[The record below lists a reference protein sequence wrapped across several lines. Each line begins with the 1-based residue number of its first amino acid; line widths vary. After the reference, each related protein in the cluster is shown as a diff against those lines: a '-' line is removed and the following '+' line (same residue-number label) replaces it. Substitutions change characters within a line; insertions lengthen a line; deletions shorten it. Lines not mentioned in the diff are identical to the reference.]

1 MPILLICKM
10 QFSIHKNFQLN
21 GFSFLNKEELLDYS
35 ESISKPIFAFLSE
48 FLSNTIIVEVQTSG
62 STGTPKIIEIKK
74 EFFINS
80 AIATGEFFDLKEKTT
95 ALMCLNPEYIAGKMM
110 LVRALVLGWELDV
123 VFPSSNPLSNIEKV
137 YDFSAMVP
145 LQVFNSMDYLHK
157 IKKLIVG
164 GGVVSK
170 GLECKLENLA
180 TEVFAT
186 YGMTETVTHIAVKK
200 LNHFL
205 LDTER
210 SRSIYEILPNISIST
225 DSRNCLVI
233 DAPLVSD
240 TKIVTNDIVT
250 ILSDTEFEWLGRIDS
265 IINSGG
271 VKLIPEQI
279 EQKLSKIISQ
289 RFFISSLTDDTLGEK
304 VVLIIEGE
312 EENIDFSSVDNLS
325 KYEIPKEVFFLPKF
339 IETETKKIHRKKTL
353 ELLF

>member
-1 MPILLICKM
+1 M
-10 QFSIHKNFQLN
+10 QSSIHKNFQLN

-35 ESISKPIFAFLSE
+35 ESISKPIFVFLSE
-48 FLSNTIIVEVQTSG
+48 FLSDAIIVKVQTSG
-62 STGTPKIIEIKK
+62 STGVPRIIEIKK

-110 LVRALVLGWELDV
+110 LIRALVLGWELDV
-123 VFPSSNPLSNIEKV
+123 VSPSSNPLSNIEKV

-145 LQVFNSMDYLHK
+145 LQVFNSMGYLHK
-157 IKKLIVG
+157 IKKLIIG

-170 GLECKLENLA
+170 GLESKLENLA
-180 TEVFAT
+180 IEVFST
-186 YGMTETVTHIAVKK
+186 YGMTETVTHIALKR

-210 SRSIYEILPNISIST
+210 SRSVYKALPNISIST
-225 DSRNCLVI
+225 DSRDCLVI

-240 TKIVTNDIVT
+240 SVIVTNDIVN
-250 ILSDTEFEWLGRIDS
+250 IKSDNEFEWLGRVDS

-279 EQKLSKIISQ
+279 EQKLSDIISQ
-289 RFFISSLTDDTLGEK
+289 RFFISSLPDDTLGEK
-304 VVLIIEGE
+304 VVLVIEGE
-312 EENIDFSSVDNLS
+312 EKNVDFSSVANLS
-325 KYEIPKEVFFLPKF
+325 KYETPKEIFYLSKF
-339 IETETKKIHRKKTL
+339 IETETKKIQRKKTL

>member
-35 ESISKPIFAFLSE
+35 KSISKPIFAFLSE
-48 FLSNTIIVEVQTSG
+48 FLSDVIIVEVQTSG
-62 STGTPKIIEIKK
+62 STGVPKIVEIKK

-80 AIATGEFFDLKEKTT
+80 AIATGEFFNLKENTT

-110 LVRALVLGWELDV
+110 LVRALVLGWKLDV
-123 VFPSSNPLSNIEKV
+123 VSPSSNPLSNIEKV

-145 LQVFNSMDYLHK
+145 LQVFSSMDCLHK
-157 IKKLIVG
+157 IKKLIIG

-170 GLECKLENLA
+170 GLESKLESLT

-200 LNHFL
+200 LNGMAKKGENYFL
-205 LDTER
+205 LENVKITKDE
-210 SRSIYEILPNISIST
+210 
-225 DSRNCLVI
+225 RNCLVI
-233 DAPLVSD
+233 DAPNVSD

-250 ILSDTEFEWLGRIDS
+250 IISDTEFQWLGRVDS

-289 RFFISSLTDDTLGEK
+289 RFFISSLTDDMLGEK

-312 EENIDFSSVDNLS
+312 EENIDFSSVDSLS

>member
-10 QFSIHKNFQLN
+10 QSSIHKNFQLN

-48 FLSNTIIVEVQTSG
+48 FLSDAIIVKVQTSG
-62 STGTPKIIEIKK
+62 STGVPKIIEIKK

-110 LVRALVLGWELDV
+110 LIRALVLGWELDV
-123 VFPSSNPLSNIEKV
+123 VSPSSNPLSNIEKV

-145 LQVFNSMDYLHK
+145 LQVSNSMGYLHK

-170 GLECKLENLA
+170 GLESKLENLT

-200 LNHFL
+200 LNGIEKKGENYFL
-205 LDTER
+205 LENVKITKDQ
-210 SRSIYEILPNISIST
+210 
-225 DSRNCLVI
+225 RNCLVI
-233 DAPLVSD
+233 DAPNVSD

-250 ILSDTEFEWLGRIDS
+250 IISDNEFEWLGRIDS

-271 VKLIPEQI
+271 LKLIPEQI

-289 RFFISSLTDDTLGEK
+289 RFFISSLSDDTLGEK
-304 VVLIIEGE
+304 VILIIEGE
-312 EENIDFSSVDNLS
+312 EKSVDFSSVDNLS